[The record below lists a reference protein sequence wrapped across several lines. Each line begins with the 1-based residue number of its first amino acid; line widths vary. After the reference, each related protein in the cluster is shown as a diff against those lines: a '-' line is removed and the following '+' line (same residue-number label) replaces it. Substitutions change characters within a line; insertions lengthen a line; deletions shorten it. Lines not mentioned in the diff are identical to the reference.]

1 MLFIEKR
8 PEPEAL
14 TKAKREGLKSYSE
27 MRSDTK
33 NSIKESLIHE
43 QGHLCAYCMQRID
56 LESSTIE
63 HYIPQN
69 PLNAENDSNSSI
81 DYYNMLAVCGGNTDR
96 AVGSSELTCDK
107 HRGNIPLTVDPR
119 EQSSIAKIC
128 YKGDGTIYSPD
139 EEINRDLDQ
148 TLNLN
153 CEATLFK
160 QNRKSVLTAVQ
171 QEIFKKSAPNK
182 ITKRQLENI
191 LDKFIIKS
199 KGQYQPFVGI
209 AIWYLRKKLSRF
221 NG

>member
-69 PLNAENDSNSSI
+69 PLNAENDRNLSI
-81 DYYNMLAVCGGNTDR
+81 DYYNMLAVCGGNTNM
-96 AVGSSELTCDK
+96 AVRSSELTCDK

-128 YKGDGTIYSPD
+128 YKGDGTIYSSD

-199 KGQYQPFVGI
+199 KGQYQPFSGI
-209 AIWYLRKKLSRF
+209 AIWYLRKKLARY
-221 NG
+221 

>member
-107 HRGNIPLTVDPR
+107 HRGNLPLTVDPR
-119 EQSSIAKIC
+119 EKYSIEKIC
-128 YKGDGTIYSPD
+128 YKDDGTIYSLD
-139 EEINRDLDQ
+139 QEINKDLDK

-153 CEATLFK
+153 CEARLFK
-160 QNRKSVLTAVQ
+160 QNRKSVLDAVKK
-171 QEIFKKSAPNK
+171 EILRKAMGKL
-182 ITKRQLENI
+182 ITKQQLEKM
-191 LDKFIIKS
+191 LDKLQVKDN
-199 KGQYQPFVGI
+199 GQYKPFSGI
-209 AIWYLRKKLSRF
+209 AIWYLRKKLARY
-221 NG
+221 